1 MKRTRDEV
9 SQIVQETISTLKG
22 IPVQD
27 VKDDMVLND
36 DLGMDSLD
44 LIETVMVLENVL
56 GIMVDEDAGVDNT
69 QTVKEFIESIY
80 EICNES

>member
-1 MKRTRDEV
+1 MKRTRDGV
-9 SQIVQETISTLKG
+9 KQIVQETISTLRG

-27 VKDDMVLND
+27 VKDDMVLNN

-56 GIMVDEDAGVDNT
+56 GISVGEDAEVENT

>member
-9 SQIVQETISTLKG
+9 KQIVQETISTLRG

-27 VKDDMVLND
+27 VKDDMVLNN

-44 LIETVMVLENVL
+44 LIETIMVLENVL
-56 GIMVDEDAGVDNT
+56 GISVGEDAEVENT
-69 QTVKEFIESIY
+69 QTVKEFIDVIY